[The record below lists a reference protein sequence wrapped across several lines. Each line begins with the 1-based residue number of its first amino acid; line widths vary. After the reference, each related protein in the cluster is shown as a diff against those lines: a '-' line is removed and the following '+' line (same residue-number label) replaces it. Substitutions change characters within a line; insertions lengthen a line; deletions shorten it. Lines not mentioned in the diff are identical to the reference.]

1 MSEVHTSEKMT
12 SSEEEEVMLDLEKCN
27 LWLLLMQ
34 ELQEKEHKCSSGKE
48 ILKTLR
54 HYQKISKDG

>member
-1 MSEVHTSEKMT
+1 MF
-12 SSEEEEVMLDLEKCN
+12 DLAKGN
-27 LWLLLMQ
+27 FWLLLILR

-54 HYQKISKDG
+54 NFKKISKDE

>member
-1 MSEVHTSEKMT
+1 MFDVA
-12 SSEEEEVMLDLEKCN
+12 KCN
-27 LWLLLMQ
+27 LRLLLMLQ

-54 HYQKISKDG
+54 NLRKMGKDE